1 VSELFQFGYISRA
14 HGLAGEVV
22 VRTFDPASTV
32 LEEVEL
38 VIAKLKD
45 GTERKLTIKD
55 VREGPGGDLL
65 VTIKGVQS
73 RVQADVLRGSGVFV
87 RREDLEAPEE
97 GEFFQGDLIGLTAVT
112 EEGATVG
119 TLEEVWSTGPV
130 PNLVIRQGQTETL
143 IPFVDDFVLK
153 IDLKAKQIVVIVPL
167 IEA

>member
-1 VSELFQFGYISRA
+1 V
-14 HGLAGEVV
+14 
-22 VRTFDPASTV
+22 
-32 LEEVEL
+32 

-45 GTERKLTIKD
+45 GSERKLTIND

-73 RVQADVLRGSGVFV
+73 RVQADLLRGSGVFV

-97 GEFFQGDLIGLTAVT
+97 GEFFQGDLIGLTALSEDGV
-112 EEGATVG
+112 TVG
-119 TLEEVWSTGPV
+119 TLEEIWSTGPV
-130 PNLVIRQGQTETL
+130 PNLVIRKDGVETL

-153 IDLKAKQIVVIVPL
+153 VDLAAKQIVVIVPQ

>member
-1 VSELFQFGYISRA
+1 MSELFQFGYISRA

-32 LEEVEL
+32 LEEVDV

-45 GTERKLTIKD
+45 GTERKLTIND

-73 RVQADVLRGSGVFV
+73 RVQADLLRGSGVFV
-87 RREDLEAPEE
+87 RREDLEEPDE

-112 EEGATVG
+112 EEGTVVG
-119 TLEEVWSTGPV
+119 TLEEIWSTGPV
-130 PNLVIRQGQTETL
+130 PNLVIRKDAVETL
-143 IPFVDDFVLK
+143 IPFADDFVVK
-153 IDLKAKQIVVIVPL
+153 IDLEAKQIVVLVPQ